1 MQPPENNEA
10 KELQEIIA
18 ELGGQ
23 LDPDNRTGV
32 YACSAAV
39 QCLYAMLCAIL

>member
-23 LDPDNRTGV
+23 LDPDNRTGSLCPRLN
-32 YACSAAV
+32 ALLLGAV
-39 QCLYAMLCAIL
+39 LCEIS